1 MAINNKVIIQHR
13 RGALSDF
20 DPRKM
25 SPGDT
30 AYTDAR
36 DIEIPEPNYE
46 SEEAEVSEPDY
57 ESELINDRLSIINQ
71 MEVVS

>member
-1 MAINNKVIIQHR
+1 MVIQVDTREHKKEFT
-13 RGALSDF
+13 D
-20 DPRKM
+20 
-25 SPGDT
+25 PGDT

-46 SEEAEVSEPDY
+46 SEEAEVLEPDY

-71 MEVVS
+71 MEVIS